1 MPLMHF
7 EKGKVL
13 EMDHY
18 LSRTGKSA
26 IQLKMCVCVCVCVCV
41 VTQFCLTVV
50 TSWTVAYQAPLSMEF
65 SRQEYWSG

>member
-1 MPLMHF
+1 MHF

-41 VTQFCLTVV
+41 
-50 TSWTVAYQAPLSMEF
+50 
-65 SRQEYWSG
+65 